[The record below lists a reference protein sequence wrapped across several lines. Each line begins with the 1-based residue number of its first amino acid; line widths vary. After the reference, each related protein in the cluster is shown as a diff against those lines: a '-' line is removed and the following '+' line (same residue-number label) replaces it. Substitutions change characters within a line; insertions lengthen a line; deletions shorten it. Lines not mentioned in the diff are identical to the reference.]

1 MSTQNYPKLI
11 HAMLPSLPDYIQD
24 YYHSQKAIP
33 IADSTLYQY
42 LHFYQ
47 EFLEWLI
54 TSGVTTAT
62 SPQSVPLETL
72 EHLSLRD
79 AQAFMAYLLERPSK
93 THPNKRMTRRSV
105 ALRLVGIKAL
115 YRFLTEESEPHE
127 DGEPYFYRNVWNKV
141 KLKTHAETTAYRN
154 HKLQEMLFV
163 DGEDA
168 KFLHWLDQVYAHQLP
183 SKQRAYFNAAK
194 QRNLAI
200 IALLFGSGVR
210 VSELVNM
217 NLEDLNMDRHTV
229 QVVRKGNFQDRVN
242 FADWIDP
249 YLTAYLQQRA
259 AIIGY
264 QKPTSPLFV
273 TQVGQTVKRIRQN
286 TIEAFFKRYTT
297 AYGRPSTP
305 HKARHTLGTNI
316 YTVTKDVQQVADQLG
331 QTTTSAT
338 DLYINLSDK
347 RGKAALREVSE
358 TAAKALDRHTQQ
370 PHEN

>member
-1 MSTQNYPKLI
+1 MSTQNYSKLI
-11 HAMLPSLPDYIQD
+11 HTMLPALPDYIQD
-24 YYHSQKAIP
+24 YYQSQKAIP

-47 EFLEWLI
+47 EFLNWLI
-54 TSGVTTAT
+54 NSGVTAAS
-62 SPQSVPLETL
+62 SPQTVPLTVL

-93 THPNKRMTRRSV
+93 THHNKRMTRRSV

-115 YRFLTEESEPHE
+115 YRFLTEESEPHA

-141 KLKTHAETTAYRN
+141 KLKTHTETASYRN

-168 KFLHWLDQVYAHQLP
+168 KFLQWLDQSYAQQLP
-183 SKQRAYFNAAK
+183 AKPRRYFEVTK
-194 QRNLAI
+194 VRNLAM

-249 YLTAYLQQRA
+249 YVQAYLTQRA

-273 TQVGQTVKRIRQN
+273 TVVGQKSIGFAKIQSKPFSSVIQPIMVDHQHHIRPGTLWEPIFIRSPRMYSRLRISS
-286 TIEAFFKRYTT
+286 
-297 AYGRPSTP
+297 GRRPQ
-305 HKARHTLGTNI
+305 
-316 YTVTKDVQQVADQLG
+316 VQQICISISVIKAVKKPCVRFL
-331 QTTTSAT
+331 
-338 DLYINLSDK
+338 K
-347 RGKAALREVSE
+347 RPQK
-358 TAAKALDRHTQQ
+358 Q
-370 PHEN
+370 PIAGMNKLN

>member
-11 HAMLPSLPDYIQD
+11 QAMLPSLPDYIQD

-47 EFLEWLI
+47 EFLHWLI
-54 TSGVTTAT
+54 SSRVTDAV
-62 SPQSVPLETL
+62 SPQNVPLKTL
-72 EHLSLRD
+72 ERLSLRD
-79 AQAFMAYLLERPSK
+79 AQAFVAYLLERPSK

-115 YRFLTEESEPHE
+115 YRFLTEESEPNA

-141 KLKTHAETTAYRN
+141 KLKTHAETTTYRN

-168 KFLHWLDQVYAHQLP
+168 RFLQWLDRQYAQQLP
-183 SKQRAYFNAAK
+183 AKPRAYFEATK
-194 QRNLAI
+194 ERNLAI

-249 YLTAYLQQRA
+249 YLTTYLKSRTA
-259 AIIGY
+259 MIGH

-273 TQVGQTVKRIRQN
+273 TQIGQAVNRIRQN

-347 RGKAALREVSE
+347 SGKAALREVSE
-358 TAAKALDRHTQQ
+358 TAAKALDQHPQQ
-370 PHEN
+370 P

>member
-1 MSTQNYPKLI
+1 MSTQTYSNLI
-11 HAMLPSLPDYIQD
+11 HTMLPALPDYIQD
-24 YYHSQKAIP
+24 YYQSQKAIP

-47 EFLEWLI
+47 EFLNWLI
-54 TSGVTTAT
+54 NSGVTAAS
-62 SPQSVPLETL
+62 SPQTVPLTVL

-93 THPNKRMTRRSV
+93 THHNKRMTRRSV

-115 YRFLTEESEPHE
+115 YRFLTEESEPHA

-141 KLKTHAETTAYRN
+141 KLKTHTETASYRN

-168 KFLHWLDQVYAHQLP
+168 KFLQWLDQSYAQQLP
-183 SKQRAYFNAAK
+183 AKPRRYFEATK
-194 QRNLAI
+194 VRNLAM

-249 YLTAYLQQRA
+249 YVQAYLTQRA

-273 TQVGQTVKRIRQN
+273 TVVGQKINRIRQN

-297 AYGRPSTP
+297 DYGRPSTP

-347 RGKAALREVSE
+347 SGKEALREVSE
-358 TAAKALDRHTQQ
+358 TAAKATDRG
-370 PHEN
+370 HEQA

>member
-1 MSTQNYPKLI
+1 
-11 HAMLPSLPDYIQD
+11 MLPSLPDYIQD

-47 EFLEWLI
+47 EFLDWLI
-54 TSGVTTAT
+54 ASGVTSVS

-183 SKQRAYFNAAK
+183 SKQRAYFEAAK
-194 QRNLAI
+194 HRNLAI

>member
-47 EFLEWLI
+47 EFLDWLI
-54 TSGVTTAT
+54 ASGVTSAS

-183 SKQRAYFNAAK
+183 SKQRAYFEAAK
-194 QRNLAI
+194 HRNLAI

>member
-1 MSTQNYPKLI
+1 LSTQNYPKLI
-11 HAMLPSLPDYIQD
+11 QAMLPSLPDYIQD

-47 EFLEWLI
+47 EFLHWLI
-54 TSGVTTAT
+54 SSRVTDAV
-62 SPQSVPLETL
+62 SPQNVPLKTL
-72 EHLSLRD
+72 ERLSLRD
-79 AQAFMAYLLERPSK
+79 AQAFVAYLLERPSK

-115 YRFLTEESEPHE
+115 YRFLTEESEPNA

-141 KLKTHAETTAYRN
+141 KLKTHAETTTYRN

-168 KFLHWLDQVYAHQLP
+168 RFLQWLGRQYAQQLP
-183 SKQRAYFNAAK
+183 SKPRAYFEATK
-194 QRNLAI
+194 ERNLAI

-249 YLTAYLQQRA
+249 YLTAYLKSQTA
-259 AIIGY
+259 MIGH

-273 TQVGQTVKRIRQN
+273 TQIGQTVNRIRQN

-347 RGKAALREVSE
+347 SGKAALREVSE
-358 TAAKALDRHTQQ
+358 TAAKAVDQHPQQ
-370 PHEN
+370 P